1 MLERWCHEIFPS
13 FYVLLRLTSAF
24 YPVPS
29 AGEWNA
35 SGVVKTNTMP
45 TVLLRAGR
53 VLEPIVL
60 PKGNKK
66 KMPSEKGKKNNKK

>member
-1 MLERWCHEIFPS
+1 MIDMVSFISYIF
-13 FYVLLRLTSAF
+13 FLLHVTSTF
-24 YPVPS
+24 YPLLS
-29 AGEWNA
+29 TGEWNA

-45 TVLLRAGR
+45 TILLRAGR

-66 KMPSEKGKKNNKK
+66 KVASEKEKKNNKK

>member
-1 MLERWCHEIFPS
+1 MMMEICVCD
-13 FYVLLRLTSAF
+13 VLSATLCLTLIFSLLT
-24 YPVPS
+24 
-29 AGEWNA
+29 GEWNA

-66 KMPSEKGKKNNKK
+66 KGTAEKEKKHHKK